1 MTAVRFA
8 VATAAVFAAA
18 AGARPAVI
26 STDPGAVYIQISG
39 G

>member
-8 VATAAVFAAA
+8 VATAAV